1 MEYFDETFDFRIAT
15 EFTADNL
22 TGPYRIYYGL
32 SAGEPDGINSPGF
45 LRKVEAFADWYR
57 SQPEV
62 VHVDSIVDTLKR
74 LNRNMHGDDPAWYHL
89 PDRREL
95 VAQYLLLY
103 EMSLPYGLDLNNR
116 INVDKS
122 ATRLKVTLKGLS
134 DKEILALEG
143 RAQHWLA
150 ENAPVSMRV
159 SGTSSTVMFAYLN
172 LRNLEGLLFG
182 AVLAL
187 VLISIILIIALRSL
201 KFGLISLIPNLLPV
215 AMAFGVW
222 GILVGE
228 VNLVLSGVAVI
239 TIGIVV
245 DDTIHFLSKYL
256 RAGRERDLAPPGC
269 GTRRLSWCRH
279 GVMGNLGGTGSRFFG
294 PWPIRLFVS
303 TPAWAS

>member
-1 MEYFDETFDFRIAT
+1 MTEPTVPAAHTNLQPISLTSLTTAICFLGVNFSGAPPFRDLGNIVAMGVIIAFVLSITF
-15 EFTADNL
+15 L
-22 TGPYRIYYGL
+22 
-32 SAGEPDGINSPGF
+32 
-45 LRKVEAFADWYR
+45 
-57 SQPEV
+57 
-62 VHVDSIVDTLKR
+62 
-74 LNRNMHGDDPAWYHL
+74 PALMAILPL
-89 PDRREL
+89 PDAVSANTTR
-95 VAQYLLLY
+95 A
-103 EMSLPYGLDLNNR
+103 MNR
-116 INVDKS
+116 LGEFVVK
-122 ATRLKVTLKGLS
+122 RY
-134 DKEILALEG
+134 
-143 RAQHWLA
+143 
-150 ENAPVSMRV
+150 RV
-159 SGTSSTVMFAYLN
+159 LIWTMTGT
-172 LRNLEGLLFG
+172 
-182 AVLAL
+182 AL

-228 VNLVLSGVAVI
+228 VDLVLSGVAVI